1 MSIEKKIFHIRKR
14 LAWLEDEKTIREWPI
29 TQVHERIAEVEK
41 LRKALNRREKSVSKA
56 KGEPVA
62 NISLHDKTRFLA
74 VLEALQQYVD
84 NGRDAAESVEGQRLD
99 DLRAKIG
106 AAASIRDRLEAI
118 LASTAE

>member
-14 LAWLEDEKTIREWPI
+14 LAWLEDEKTVREWPI

-62 NISLHDKTRFLA
+62 NISLHDKTRFFA

-84 NGRDAAESVEGQRLD
+84 NGEDAVESVDGQKLD
-99 DLRAKIG
+99 NLRSKIE